1 MAYFVFGYRFFIE
14 INEAN
19 IFLQPILAIV
29 TLMLMF
35 VLNDAVMTKQALK
48 LPVCSYFKM

>member
-29 TLMLMF
+29 TYD
-35 VLNDAVMTKQALK
+35 DAVMTKQALK